1 MWVFRRLKQFW
12 WPYRRT
18 LYVSV
23 ISMGLLTAAGLVRPF
38 LLEQLI
44 DRVIT
49 AGDFGLLWTLS
60 LAVLAVAL
68 VRGVFNYTRQYCGEL
83 FGQKVIYDIR
93 NALYQHLQYVSF
105 KFYDHQSTGDLM
117 SRLTGDIEAFRT
129 FLTEGVT
136 DTTDFF
142 FSYGFGLVAM
152 LTINARLTLVTLIL
166 SPCIAITVRQF
177 DRYVRPAY
185 SAIREA
191 YSDLSTVVQE
201 NLTGIRTVKSFARE
215 PHELDKFGERNEGY
229 ARTNIVAQDYQAT
242 YWPLMQLISNLG
254 TVLLLWYGGRMVI
267 ANQLSLGDLVAF
279 FSLVG
284 YLIWPVTELGYL
296 INLLSQAA
304 AGGERL
310 LELLDS
316 PRDIADRP
324 HAVTVESVRGDV
336 RFEHV
341 DFAYDRGHPVLRG
354 IDLDAPAGSVIA
366 LLGTTGSG
374 KSSLVGL
381 IPRFYE
387 ATGGRVTVDGRDV
400 RDFTLQ
406 SLRRSIG
413 VVLGETFLFSASL
426 RENIAFG
433 RMDASD
439 EDIERAARVAQA
451 HAFITELPDRYD
463 TIVGERGLGLSGGQK
478 QRVALARAVVCDP
491 RVLILDDAT
500 SSVDMETEY
509 EIQQALRQVMDG
521 RTTFVIAHRISS
533 LRRADEILV
542 MDDGRIVERGTHEDL
557 LRADGMYR
565 AIYEVQ
571 FRDRDALA
579 AGGSGAHDLP
589 GRGGAGEGR
598 AAPGRGRGPESSG
611 PGNRNGALHPDG
623 PRPRGRT
630 RPAEGGS
637 A

>member
-1 MWVFRRLKQFW
+1 VWVFGRLKPFW

-18 LYVSV
+18 LYLS
-23 ISMGLLTAAGLVRPF
+23 IITMGCLTAIGLVRPF
-38 LLEQLI
+38 LLQQLI

-49 AGDFGLLWTLS
+49 GGRYGLLLPLS
-60 LAVLAVAL
+60 LSVIAVA
-68 VRGVFNYTRQYCGEL
+68 VARGVFNYLRQYCGEL
-83 FGQKVIYDIR
+83 FGQKVIYDVR

-105 KFYDHQSTGDLM
+105 KYYDRQSTGDLM
-117 SRLTGDIEAFRT
+117 SRLTGDVDAFRT

-136 DTTDFF
+136 DLSDFF

-152 LTINARLTLVTLIL
+152 LTINARLTLVTLVL
-166 SPCIAITVRQF
+166 SPCIAVTVRRF
-177 DRYVRPAY
+177 DRLVRPAY
-185 SAIREA
+185 SRIREA

-215 PHELDKFGERNEGY
+215 PHELEKFGARNDAY
-229 ARTNIVAQDYQAT
+229 ARTNVAAQDLQGT

-267 ANQLSLGDLVAF
+267 AGQLSLGDLVAF

-284 YLIWPVTELGYL
+284 YLIWPVQELGFL
-296 INLLSQAA
+296 INLMEQAS

-310 LELLDS
+310 IEILEA

-324 HAVTVESVRGDV
+324 RAVAAERIRGHV
-336 RFEHV
+336 RFEGV
-341 DFAYDRGHPVLRG
+341 EFAYEHGHPVLQG

-366 LLGTTGSG
+366 LLGTTGAG

-381 IPRFYE
+381 IPRFYDVT
-387 ATGGRVTVDGRDV
+387 AGRVTIDGRDV
-400 RDFTLQ
+400 RDYSLP
-406 SLRRSIG
+406 SLRRAIG

-433 RMDASD
+433 RMDATD
-439 EDIERAARVAQA
+439 EDIERASRIAQA
-451 HAFITELPDRYD
+451 HAFIAELPDGYD

-478 QRVALARAVVCDP
+478 QRVALARALVCDP
-491 RVLILDDAT
+491 RILILDDAT

-509 EIQQALRQVMDG
+509 EIQQALRQVMAG

-542 MDDGRIVERGTHEDL
+542 LDRGRIVERGTHEQL
-557 LRADGMYR
+557 LRTDGLYR

-571 FRDRDALA
+571 FRDRDAVDPGRRRHLNGA
-579 AGGSGAHDLP
+579 LLPHHGPDGGGSGWS
-589 GRGGAGEGR
+589 EGC
-598 AAPGRGRGPESSG
+598 
-611 PGNRNGALHPDG
+611 
-623 PRPRGRT
+623 RPRE

>member
-1 MWVFRRLKQFW
+1 MLVFRRLKAYW
-12 WPYRRT
+12 WPFRRT
-18 LYVSV
+18 LYLSIVG
-23 ISMGLLTAAGLVRPF
+23 MGCLTAAGLIRPF
-38 LLEQLI
+38 LLQQLI

-49 AGDFGLLWTLS
+49 AGQYGVLLPLS
-60 LAVLAVAL
+60 LAVIAVAL
-68 VRGVFNYTRQYCGEL
+68 LRGVFNYTRQYCGEL
-83 FGQKVIYDIR
+83 FGQKVIYDLR

-105 KFYDHQSTGDLM
+105 KYYDHQSTGDLM

-129 FLTEGVT
+129 FLTEGIT
-136 DTTDFF
+136 DLTDFF

-177 DRYVRPAY
+177 DRHVRPAY

-215 PHELDKFGERNEGY
+215 PHELHKFARQNEGY
-229 ARTNIVAQDYQAT
+229 ARANIVAQDFQAT

-267 ANQLSLGDLVAF
+267 NNQLTLGDLVAF

-296 INLLSQAA
+296 VNLMSQAS

-310 LELLDS
+310 LDVLDAK
-316 PRDIADRP
+316 RDIADRP
-324 HAVTVESVRGDV
+324 RAVAVAQVRGDV
-336 RFEHV
+336 RFERVQFEYEH
-341 DFAYDRGHPVLRG
+341 GHPVLHD

-387 ATGGRVTVDGRDV
+387 ASGGRVTVDGRDV
-400 RDFTLQ
+400 RDYTLE

-439 EDIERAARVAQA
+439 ADIERAAAIAQA
-451 HAFITELPDRYD
+451 KPFIDELPDGYD

-491 RVLILDDAT
+491 RILIMDDAT

-509 EIQQALRQVMDG
+509 EIQQALRQVMQD

-542 MDDGRIVERGTHEDL
+542 MDRGRIVERGSHEDL

-571 FRDRDALA
+571 FRDHESVDR
-579 AGGSGAHDLP
+579 GSGARRANNGAMLP
-589 GRGGAGEGR
+589 EGR
-598 AAPGRGRGPESSG
+598 RVRGP
-611 PGNRNGALHPDG
+611 A
-623 PRPRGRT
+623 

>member
-1 MWVFRRLKQFW
+1 MWVFGQLKQFW

-18 LYVSV
+18 LYAS
-23 ISMGLLTAAGLVRPF
+23 IIGMGLLTAAGLVRPF
-38 LLEQLI
+38 LLEELI
-44 DRVIT
+44 NRVIT
-49 AGDFGLLWTLS
+49 AGDYGLLWTLS
-60 LAVLAVAL
+60 LGVIAVAVL
-68 VRGVFNYTRQYCGEL
+68 RGIFNYTRQYCGEL
-83 FGQKVIYDIR
+83 FGQKVIYDVR
-93 NALYQHLQYVSF
+93 NALYQRLQYVSF
-105 KFYDHQSTGDLM
+105 KFYDHQTTGDLM
-117 SRLTGDIEAFRT
+117 SRLTGDIEAFLSFMT
-129 FLTEGVT
+129 DGIT
-136 DTTDFF
+136 DTSDFF

-152 LTINARLTLVTLIL
+152 LAINARLTLVTLIL
-166 SPCIAITVRQF
+166 SPCIGITVRQF
-177 DRYVRPAY
+177 ERRARPAY

-215 PHELDKFGERNEGY
+215 PHEMTKFAAQNENYAARNV
-229 ARTNIVAQDYQAT
+229 TAQNLQGT

-267 ANQLSLGDLVAF
+267 AGQISLGGLVAF

-284 YLIWPVTELGYL
+284 YLVWPVTELGYL
-296 INLLSQAA
+296 VNLFAQAV

-310 LELLDS
+310 LEVLNAPL
-316 PRDIADRP
+316 DIADRP
-324 HAVTVESVRGDV
+324 QAVQVTDIRGDV
-336 RFEHV
+336 RFERV
-341 DFAYDRGHPVLRG
+341 NFAYDRGHPVLHD
-354 IDLDAPAGSVIA
+354 ISLDAPAGSVIA

-387 ATGGRVTVDGRDV
+387 ATAGRVTVDGRDV
-400 RDFTLQ
+400 REFTLK
-406 SLRRSIG
+406 SLRRAIG

-433 RMDASD
+433 RMEAS
-439 EDIERAARVAQA
+439 EADIERAARVAQA
-451 HAFITELPDRYD
+451 HGFIMELPDRYD

-491 RVLILDDAT
+491 RILILDDAT

-509 EIQQALRQVMDG
+509 EIQQALRQVMEG
-521 RTTFVIAHRISS
+521 RTTFVIAHRLSS

-557 LRADGMYR
+557 LRADGLYR
-565 AIYEVQ
+565 SIYEVQ
-571 FRDRDALA
+571 FRDRDALVH
-579 AGGSGAHDLP
+579 GG
-589 GRGGAGEGR
+589 GGARGVREHG
-598 AAPGRGRGPESSG
+598 AGDAPDRGRGVEASG
-611 PGNRNGALHPDG
+611 TEHRNGAMLPDG
-623 PRPRGRT
+623 RRPRGRG
-630 RPAEGGS
+630 RPAEGGT

>member
-439 EDIERAARVAQA
+439 EDIVRAARVAQA

-611 PGNRNGALHPDG
+611 PRNRNGALHPDG